1 MNYNLV
7 IIVECLFF
15 FIFNFAIIQMIL
27 KWQSIKC
34 LCVNSPKKD
43 YIFYVSVF
51 YLIYILVFMFYPKFI
66 LSDIGK
72 TVAIIT
78 IPITIIYLYQLLNYI
93 KELKN
98 KNCDCV
104 EEKHFQILEWYTY
117 IFITLI
123 IIEYMYLGFYFI
135 QGPEYKEILNNYI
148 MNNRKCFKKENNIKK
163 INNNNKNKKNK
174 LYDNFPITYFV
185 KKINKKK

>member
-1 MNYNLV
+1 M
-7 IIVECLFF
+7 
-15 FIFNFAIIQMIL
+15 
-27 KWQSIKC
+27 KS
-34 LCVNSPKKD
+34 
-43 YIFYVSVF
+43 
-51 YLIYILVFMFYPKFI
+51 
-66 LSDIGK
+66 
-72 TVAIIT
+72 
-78 IPITIIYLYQLLNYI
+78 
-93 KELKN
+93 
-98 KNCDCV
+98 KNCKCV

-163 INNNNKNKKNK
+163 INNNKNKKNK
-174 LYDNFPITYFV
+174 LYDNFPITYVV

>member
-7 IIVECLFF
+7 IIIECLFF
-15 FIFNFAIIQMIL
+15 FIFNFVIVKMIL

-66 LSDIGK
+66 LSDLGK
-72 TVAIIT
+72 TIAIIT

-117 IFITLI
+117 ISI
-123 IIEYMYLGFYFI
+123 IIIIMEYMFLGIYFI

-148 MNNRKCFKKENNIKK
+148 MNNRKCLTKKTHNK
-163 INNNNKNKKNK
+163 INKKNK
-174 LYDNFPITYFV
+174 LYDNFPISYV
-185 KKINKKK
+185 IKKINKKN